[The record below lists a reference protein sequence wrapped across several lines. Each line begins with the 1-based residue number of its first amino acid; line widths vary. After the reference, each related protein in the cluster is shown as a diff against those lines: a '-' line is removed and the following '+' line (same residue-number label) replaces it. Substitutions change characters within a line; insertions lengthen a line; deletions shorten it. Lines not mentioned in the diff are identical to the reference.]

1 MQARLSRKLLVLL
14 SSSVLLFGC
23 SQEGAQAS
31 RAAEPAAA
39 GQKAP
44 EKAQSAP
51 EKAVNPDA
59 AVLVDF
65 KTRIDDYM
73 ALHNKLKK
81 ESPALKETKEPAK
94 IKASQD
100 VLAMKIREARKTA
113 KQGDIFTLEIRQLLR
128 RLMYPEV
135 KGAAGAETKAA
146 ITEEKHELKDVVLKV
161 NADYPDSAPL
171 MTVPPN
177 ILSALPKL
185 PEDLEYRFVSRH
197 MILIDTH
204 ANLIVDFIPNAIR

>member
-1 MQARLSRKLLVLL
+1 MQARLSHLVVLL

-23 SQEGAQAS
+23 SRDGAQAS
-31 RAAEPAAA
+31 RAPEPAAA
-39 GQKAP
+39 AQKADKP
-44 EKAQSAP
+44 QSAP
-51 EKAVNPDA
+51 DKGVNPDA
-59 AVLVDF
+59 QLLVDF

-73 ALHNKLKK
+73 ALHDKLKK
-81 ESPALKETKEPAK
+81 EAPPLKETKDPAK

-113 KQGDIFTLEIRQLLR
+113 KQGDIFTPEIRQLFR

-135 KGAAGAETKAA
+135 KGPEGVETKAA
-146 ITEEKHELKDVVLKV
+146 ITEEKRELTDVQLKV

-177 ILSALPKL
+177 ILAALPKL
-185 PEDLEYRFVSRH
+185 PEDLEYRFVMHH
-197 MILIDTH
+197 MILLDTH
-204 ANLIVDFIPNAIR
+204 ANLIVDFILNAIR